1 MRDFKNF
8 LIDAKKS
15 TFLKG
20 AKKENS
26 SRPNSK
32 DYAYKK
38 FNYFYLDSHLGNKNF
53 IGEELVWENEKVR
66 WGMNYKGNSL
76 IESLPS
82 DFSNFLNEALNNP
95 MKDFPV
101 RGPLNYKK
109 DNYEYKLQYSGDL
122 DFFNGI
128 EIITYNG
135 EEIFKLFF
143 HGGKI

>member
-20 AKKENS
+20 AKKEIS